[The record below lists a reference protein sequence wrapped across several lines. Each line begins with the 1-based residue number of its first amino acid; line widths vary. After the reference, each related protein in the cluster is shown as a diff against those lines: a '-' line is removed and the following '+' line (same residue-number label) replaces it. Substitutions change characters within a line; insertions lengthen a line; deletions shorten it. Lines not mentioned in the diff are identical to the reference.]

1 VAGQGSAVK
10 GGIVDLAEL
19 QRQGEFVQ
27 HNHGYFGF

>member
-10 GGIVDLAEL
+10 RRIVDLAEL

-27 HNHGYFGF
+27 HNHSNLGF